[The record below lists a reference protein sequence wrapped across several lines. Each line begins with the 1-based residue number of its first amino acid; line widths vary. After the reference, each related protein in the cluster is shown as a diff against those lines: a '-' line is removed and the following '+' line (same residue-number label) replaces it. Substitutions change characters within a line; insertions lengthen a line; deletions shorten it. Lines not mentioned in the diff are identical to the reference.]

1 MTRGMPRLAL
11 AAVAAAAAG
20 LALAAGCSP
29 VLVAQ
34 SAAPPGRSARL
45 DEVTGFWGIKAYRME
60 LSQGVAL
67 ALTCYR
73 GGPCEKMSVVSDD
86 PAIAEVRRASLGTLE
101 RSGMYNQATSAAMVV
116 VGKSPGTTQIHVRSK
131 DGHRDI
137 TVTVVPPPGP
147 ISVQAASRRP
157 GSL

>member
-1 MTRGMPRLAL
+1 MTRLAL
-11 AAVAAAAAG
+11 AALAC
-20 LALAAGCSP
+20 LALAAGCNP

-45 DEVTGFWGIKAYRME
+45 DEVRGFWGIKGYRME

-67 ALTCYR
+67 ALTCYQ

-101 RSGMYNQATSAAMVV
+101 RSGIYNQATAAAVVV
-116 VGKSPGTTQIHVRSK
+116 VGKSPGTTTIRVRSK
-131 DGHRDI
+131 EGHRDI
-137 TVTVVPPPGP
+137 AVTVVPPPGP
-147 ISVQAASRRP
+147 ISVQAAGPQAAGR
-157 GSL
+157 

>member
-1 MTRGMPRLAL
+1 VTRLAL
-11 AAVAAAAAG
+11 AAAC
-20 LALAAGCSP
+20 LALAAACNP

-45 DEVTGFWGIKAYRME
+45 DEVTGFWGIKSYRME

-73 GGPCEKMSVVSDD
+73 GGPCEQMSVVSDQ

-101 RSGMYNQATSAAMVV
+101 RSGIHNQATAAAVVV
-116 VGKSPGTTQIHVRSK
+116 VGKSPGTTRIRVRSK
-131 DGHRDI
+131 GGHRDI
-137 TVTVVPPPGP
+137 AVTVIPPPGP
-147 ISVQAASRRP
+147 ISVQAAGR
-157 GSL
+157 